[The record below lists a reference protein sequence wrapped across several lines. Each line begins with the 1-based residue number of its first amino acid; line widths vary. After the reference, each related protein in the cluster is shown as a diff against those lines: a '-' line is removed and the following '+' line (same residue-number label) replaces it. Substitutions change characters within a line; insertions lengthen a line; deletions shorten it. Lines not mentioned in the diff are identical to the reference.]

1 VLTFNLF
8 FSTILLPLI
17 TIALLWRRPRR
28 PLAAW
33 LTTFL
38 MALGVAGFSV
48 LAAPWGWFGVP
59 MRFAIAVL
67 FAIALVVSMVRRV
80 PEEQPEETPV
90 RMLVKVVVGI
100 FFGIVGVGVL
110 RAHSVPARPVDLAF
124 PMRAGTY
131 LVAHGGSHP
140 AANLHFQDAR
150 QRYAVDF
157 VKLNRLGMR
166 ASGIHPSDPT
176 AYAIFGEGVFSPCDG
191 VVMSTVDAFI
201 DGVPDPKNPLGNHI
215 VLRCGDVDVVLAQLQ
230 RGSISV
236 KKGATVRRDA
246 PLARVGH
253 SGLSIEP
260 HLHVHAER
268 NGFAVPVTFEHR
280 WLVRNAIIRR

>member
-1 VLTFNLF
+1 MLTFNLF

-28 PLAAW
+28 PFAPW
-33 LTTFL
+33 LTTFV
-38 MALGVAGFSV
+38 MALGVVGFSV

-67 FAIALVVSMVRRV
+67 FAIALILSLVRRV
-80 PEEQPEETPV
+80 PEEQAEETPV

-110 RAHSVPARPVDLAF
+110 RAHSVPPNPIDLAF
-124 PMRAGTY
+124 PMRMGTF

-140 AANLHFQDAR
+140 AANLHFQDPR

-157 VKLNRLGMR
+157 VKLTRMGMR
-166 ASGIHPSDPT
+166 ASGIHPSDPK
-176 AYAIFGEGVFSPCDG
+176 AYAIFGTEVLSPCDG
-191 VVMSTVDAFI
+191 VVTATVDRFA
-201 DGVPDPKNPLGNHI
+201 DGSPDPKNPLGNHI
-215 VLRCGDVDVVLAQLQ
+215 VLRCGDADVVLAQLQ

-236 KKGATVRRDA
+236 QKGATVRRDTA
-246 PLARVGH
+246 VARVGH

-268 NGFAVPVTFEHR
+268 KGVAVPITFERR